1 MQARETVINHLSSE
15 DSQKLEQ
22 EYIHYIEFKRGH
34 TDVPP
39 SPDFCFNK
47 VLFKDLLQTS
57 PACHSTFYN
66 KEITI
71 YLHGDG
77 TAGHASADLGVLQPD
92 RQTIQG
98 AHFIGLNPNP
108 DASPLRKLTGTRG
121 EVIEEQR
128 DRDKVIAAQIKVTEE
143 QYFYLAN
150 FMREQIDNPSVY
162 SVYGKFA
169 TQDGTFNCATWLDM
183 ALKSA
188 GISDGIQNKF
198 SRDELANLNWRPVQV
213 QSHLFFNEHE
223 RNKEMVCTYLDDP
236 DAIVKLAQKFEE
248 LSQNEKSKHQDIT
261 LDNAINSF
269 ENKSEKEQ
277 NVATLHVAPVEGP
290 SVITPEFTVEGIEP
304 QPTFMGSGDF
314 SPPKPPSATNTRMF
328 SDFNVGVIQPRP
340 GAIQLQVSALH
351 VSSNTRLGIGFE
363 TDQQTIEELWGRLFS
378 HLRHLKGKETIYGQ
392 EYTWRIESTGLKGCQ
407 AVVKNTTTGKK
418 VVQPFTLIC
427 YTFSDEENRKPIQKA
442 LNKAFEK
449 IVNSDVTKAVEILI
463 DNYHDCFID
472 GGIDIEKARS
482 KLLLLSKYKD
492 IPMVNQFINDENAR
506 LDLHQNYLDL
516 KECLL
521 QDEFQEKSEALIS
534 GSLQIAARMNNPDV
548 KKDAYNKIS
557 NMQMLLAEKK
567 LYNQSFTNINF
578 DTAIDCLQQ
587 SKADYL
593 KNMAEIGSEPDQDKL
608 DLFEKQY
615 ARFMQIKFEFS
626 FALHGININQFL
638 ALVEKLLSLRGVKNR
653 DIPTWQ
659 DSLHKVLSTSISVLK
674 SLQHVAPQLLP
685 AIYEYLKHKYKP
697 EDVAFIK
704 KVLLEKWQG
713 PQFAE
718 NIIKLIF
725 STIEIPTFF
734 WKRNEDLPSIMGIR
748 QIAQFS
754 LMTSP
759 YIRSARTAIG
769 AISFAS
775 GVANGTN
782 EPLTVY
788 SQLSS
793 LAETAG
799 YYFFWL
805 IERAYM
811 YFTGGFVP
819 ESSLYRSFKNE
830 FFQLL
835 ATAFATYQA
844 YQNTSPD
851 KFLQKIYM
859 QYICLWR
866 LTHAF
871 ADVIA
876 GHDMHAEFTHNLEL
890 LIKKELYEDAL
901 LKLDEFK
908 IQDTE
913 DALFVSIYKKR
924 IFFLK
929 AYKNNQFDEILEMFN
944 KDNYF
949 FESLSAQ
956 EIAYLIVVLYEK
968 RQINSLQLIVGNFNF
983 VNEEKE
989 KEKEK
994 ESDRERENIFELD
1007 KITES
1012 IKWLISKEINISGYL
1027 LKAIITEPRNAMLL
1041 VMGVKHAQSVTV
1053 LDNRQLIDLL
1063 LASGVHAVSVAMA
1076 LVRANYFYSCPII
1089 STQPKSKSLL
1099 RELIH
1104 YANTSNCPNIISA
1117 CLKAKL
1123 VNAEDLSIELMPAVK
1138 NSQVEIVR
1146 VLLEAGVDPNCV
1158 SNILSHTNGAIGRKK
1173 TCEMIQLLLKHGAH
1187 DNSKATY
1194 TLLHK
1199 NPESRYRALKT
1210 AHLVHL
1216 SELLYSHPDASK
1228 KEKLLHILQW
1238 YYRQLPMF
1246 RMFNNYQDNLLCQL
1260 ISKVKSAEEN
1270 ELLFVVKEF
1279 EKFDRELAKFM
1290 RESIL
1295 DVENPIQVLTEKE
1308 VRRVAI

>member
-1 MQARETVINHLSSE
+1 MQARETVINHLSIE

-22 EYIHYIEFKRGH
+22 QYIHYIDFKRGH

-47 VLFKDLLQTS
+47 AIFKDLLQTS

-77 TAGHASADLGVLQPD
+77 TAGHTSADLGVLQPD
-92 RQTIQG
+92 KQTIQG
-98 AHFIGLNPNP
+98 AHFIGLNPKP
-108 DASPLRKLTGTRG
+108 DVSPLRKLTGARG
-121 EVIEEQR
+121 EIIEEQR

-150 FMREQIDNPSVY
+150 FMREQIDNPPIY

-169 TQDGTFNCATWLDM
+169 TQDGTFNCATWLDT

-213 QSHLFFNEHE
+213 QSRLFFNEHE

-236 DAIVKLAQKFEE
+236 YAIATLVQKYEE
-248 LSQNEKSKHQDIT
+248 QSQAEKNKHQDMT

-269 ENKSEKEQ
+269 ENKGEKEQ
-277 NVATLHVAPVEGP
+277 NLATLHSAPVEDP
-290 SVITPEFTVEGIEP
+290 SVITSELMIESIQP
-304 QPTFMGSGDF
+304 QPTFMGSGDL
-314 SPPKPPSATNTRMF
+314 SPPKSPSSTNTRIF

-340 GAIQLQVSALH
+340 GAIQLQVSAIH

-378 HLRHLKGKETIYGQ
+378 HLRHLKGKETVYGQ

-418 VVQPFTLIC
+418 VVQPFTLAS
-427 YTFSDEENRKPIQKA
+427 YTFSDEENQKPIQDA

-449 IVNSDVTKAVEILI
+449 MVDSDVTKAVEILVN
-463 DNYHDCFID
+463 NYHGCFID
-472 GGIDIEKARS
+472 GNVDIEKARS
-482 KLLLLSKYKD
+482 KLLLLSQYKE
-492 IPMVNQFINDENAR
+492 ISTVNQFINDENAR

-516 KECLL
+516 KKCLL

-534 GSLQIAARMNNPDV
+534 GSLQIAARIDNLDI

-557 NMQMLLAEKK
+557 NMQILLAEKK
-567 LYNQSFTNINF
+567 LYNQSFTNTNF

-587 SKADYL
+587 SKAGYL

-608 DLFEKQY
+608 ALFEKQH
-615 ARFMQIKFEFS
+615 ARFMQVKFEFS

-653 DIPTWQ
+653 DIHTWQ
-659 DSLHKVLSTSISVLK
+659 DSLHKVLSTGTSVLK

-704 KVLLEKWQG
+704 KMLLEKWQG

-725 STIEIPTFF
+725 SASEIPTFF
-734 WKRNEDLPSIMGIR
+734 WKRSEDLPSIIGIR

-775 GVANGTN
+775 EMANGTSQ
-782 EPLTVY
+782 PLTAY

-799 YYFFWL
+799 HYFFWL

-819 ESSLYRSFKNE
+819 ESSLYVSFKNE

-871 ADVIA
+871 ADIIA
-876 GHDMHAEFTHNLEL
+876 GHDTHVEFTHNLEL

-901 LKLDEFK
+901 LKLNKFK
-908 IQDTE
+908 IKDTT
-913 DALFVSIYKKR
+913 DALFISKYKKR
-924 IFFLK
+924 IFFLE
-929 AYKNNQFDEILEMFN
+929 AYKKGQFDEILEMFN
-944 KDNYF
+944 KDDYF

-956 EIAYLIVVLYEK
+956 EIAYLIVVLNEK

-989 KEKEK
+989 KEKEN
-994 ESDRERENIFELD
+994 DYERENIFELHQ
-1007 KITES
+1007 ITES

-1041 VMGVKHAQSVTV
+1041 AMGVKYAQSVTV

-1063 LASGVHAVSVAMA
+1063 LASGFHAVSVAIA
-1076 LVRANYFYSCPII
+1076 LAKVNNFYSCPII
-1089 STQPKSKSLL
+1089 SIQPKSKSFL

-1104 YANTSNCPNIISA
+1104 YANTSNCPHIISA

-1123 VNAEDLSIELMPAVK
+1123 VNAEDLNIELVPAVK
-1138 NSQVEIVR
+1138 NSRVEIVR

-1173 TCEMIQLLLKHGAH
+1173 TCEVIQLLLKHGAH

-1216 SELLYSHPDASK
+1216 SELLYSHPEASK

-1246 RMFNNYQDNLLCQL
+1246 SMFNNNQDNSLCQL

-1270 ELLFVVKEF
+1270 ELLSVVKEF

-1290 RESIL
+1290 KENIL
-1295 DVENPIQVLTEKE
+1295 DVEDPIQAQTEIE
-1308 VRRVAI
+1308 VRRAAI